1 MVDKRYGIPFVAALV
16 LNLVY
21 WGVVGDWFG
30 HIKPPETQK
39 KDLVIN
45 LDMGQQEPP
54 QEKKDPEKLK
64 IHPDDKP
71 VSGGGKAGSVLPD
84 LSGKPTEG
92 LKNLNPYLGGN
103 ETASVNLNGN
113 TDNPVGNPGSG
124 NVPGP
129 GGGNAG
135 NGGLS
140 EEGNG
145 SKGGDPGPGDVER
158 RGGSYDS
165 SGYIARVES
174 NKVMPQQAV
183 RRGLSGRVSFEI
195 TFDADGNFAGAN
207 MIDSSGSSILDN
219 AAASLVESS
228 GGIENTTGEPVTIV
242 VNVDYGYN

>member
-1 MVDKRYGIPFVAALV
+1 MVDKRYGIPFVAALA

-30 HIKPPETQK
+30 HIKPPETPK

-64 IHPDDKP
+64 IQPDDKP
-71 VSGGGKAGSVLPD
+71 VAGGGKAGSVLPD

-113 TDNPVGNPGSG
+113 TDNPVGIPGSG

-129 GGGNAG
+129 GGGNVG
-135 NGGLS
+135 NGGKANDGLGS
-140 EEGNG
+140 EVGNPGTSNTEGTG
-145 SKGGDPGPGDVER
+145 YFDVSEYR
-158 RGGSYDS
+158 ASLD
-165 SGYIARVES
+165 A

-207 MIDSSGSSILDN
+207 MIGSSGSSILDN

-242 VNVDYGYN
+242 VNVDYGFN

>member
-71 VSGGGKAGSVLPD
+71 VAGGGKAGSVLPD

-183 RRGLSGRVSFEI
+183 RRGLSGRVSFEV
-195 TFDADGNFAGAN
+195 TFDADGNYAGAE
-207 MIDSSGSSILDN
+207 MIGSSGSSILDN
-219 AAASLVESS
+219 AAANLVESS

-242 VNVDYGYN
+242 LNVDYGYN

>member
-30 HIKPPETQK
+30 HIKPPETPK

-64 IHPDDKP
+64 IQPDDKP
-71 VSGGGKAGSVLPD
+71 VAGGGKAGSVLPD

-135 NGGLS
+135 NGGKA
-140 EEGNG
+140 N
-145 SKGGDPGPGDVER
+145 DGPGSEGGNPGTSNTEGTGYFDVSEYR
-158 RGGSYDS
+158 ASLD
-165 SGYIARVES
+165 A
-174 NKVMPQQAV
+174 NKVMPPQAI
-183 RRGLSGRVSFEI
+183 RRGITGVVTIRVY
-195 TFDADGNFAGAN
+195 FDGEGNYVSAK
-207 MIDSSGSSILDN
+207 IEESSGSSLLDN
-219 AAASLVESS
+219 DALALAARS
-228 GGIENTTGEPVTIV
+228 GGAINTTGEPKSDVFYIR
-242 VNVDYGYN
+242 YSFE